1 MTPLPLQATSFVR
14 NLLTSLVGE
23 TIAGAVAPILVFV
36 VAFVAV
42 YIVGRTVSLT
52 VLKRVFDARG
62 LDAHARKPLKKITNV
77 VVAFV
82 AIAVAFGLAEYGNFL
97 QSLATIAAAAT
108 LAVGLATQDTIS
120 NFVAGVFI
128 VQDRNFTIGDWI
140 EWDDKAGF
148 IDDIGFRVTRVR
160 TFDNETITVPNT
172 VLATTPVTNR
182 MSNETLRISYTVG
195 IGYADDI
202 DASTRILL
210 DVAAEH
216 DEILA
221 DPEPSV
227 RVADLGETAV
237 SLQARFWISDPDR
250 EEFSETRSAYIRR
263 VKNRFETAGI
273 DLSTTSQHDLS
284 GELTV
289 EESPR
294 SANAD
299 E

>member
-1 MTPLPLQATSFVR
+1 VTPLPLQATSFVR

-128 VQDRNFTIGDWI
+128 FTDRPFRIGDWI
-140 EWDDKAGF
+140 EWDGHTGVVE
-148 IDDIGFRVTRVR
+148 DISFRVTRVR
-160 TFDNETITVPNT
+160 TFDNELLTVPNST
-172 VLATTPVTNR
+172 LTSGVVKNPVAKD
-182 MSNETLRISYTVG
+182 TLRLKVPFG
-195 IGYADDI
+195 IGYDD
-202 DASTRILL
+202 DVERASKII
-210 DVAAEH
+210 VEEAEAAE
-216 DEILA
+216 DILD
-221 DPEPSV
+221 DPAPSV
-227 RVADLGETAV
+227 RLTELGDSAVVLQSRVWIADPSRADLVKTRADYVTSVKRRFDQEGVDFPYPNRTLGGTFSIEGLDRLAETA
-237 SLQARFWISDPDR
+237 D
-250 EEFSETRSAYIRR
+250 
-263 VKNRFETAGI
+263 
-273 DLSTTSQHDLS
+273 
-284 GELTV
+284 
-289 EESPR
+289 
-294 SANAD
+294 
-299 E
+299 

>member
-1 MTPLPLQATSFVR
+1 MALVQSVDSLLPKYVALGGQ
-14 NLLTSLVGE
+14 LGE
-23 TIAGAVAPILVFV
+23 F
-36 VAFVAV
+36 F
-42 YIVGRTVSLT
+42 
-52 VLKRVFDARG
+52 
-62 LDAHARKPLKKITNV
+62 V
-77 VVAFV
+77 VVAVSYVLGRYVVEPTAAWLFARRTMEPTIERALLKV
-82 AIAVAFGLAEYGNFL
+82 LHVGVVLAALAAGAAAAGFGGLLGGSAL
-97 QSLATIAAAAT
+97 IAAALT
-108 LAVGLATQDTIS
+108 LAVGFAAQDVIS

-263 VKNRFETAGI
+263 VKDRFETAGI